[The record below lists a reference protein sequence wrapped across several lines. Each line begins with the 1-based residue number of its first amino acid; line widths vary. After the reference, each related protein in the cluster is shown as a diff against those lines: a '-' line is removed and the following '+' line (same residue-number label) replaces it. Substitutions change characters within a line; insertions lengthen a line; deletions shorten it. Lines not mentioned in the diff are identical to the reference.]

1 MLAWI
6 NKLLDNNERK
16 VARYWKEVVA
26 PVNALEDEVSR
37 IDDLAAEYARLRE
50 AYRNGADLD
59 GLLPRVFAL
68 TRESSKRFLGLRHYD
83 VQLIGGAVLHEG
95 KIAEMKT
102 GEGKTLVATLA
113 VALNAITGK
122 GVHLVTVNDYLARR
136 DAEWMGPIYKGLGL
150 TVGVV
155 QNHSHPEERRKA
167 YLCDVTYVTNSELGF
182 DYLRDNMAVA
192 PEQLVLRHD
201 TPLHYAIIDEVDSIL
216 VDEARTP
223 LIISGPAEKATDMY
237 YRMAEI
243 AKKLERGEKPPVGSK
258 GEPTG
263 DYTIEEKQKA
273 VHLTLQGIARAEKL
287 LGVEGLFNTE
297 NMELAHMLTQAIRA
311 KELYFIDRE
320 YIVQDGQV
328 IIVDEF
334 TGRLQPGRRFGE
346 GLHQAIEAKE
356 GVKIERENQTL
367 ATITYQNF
375 FRLFEKTAGMTG
387 TAKTEEKE
395 FQEIYAMDVV
405 SIPTNRP
412 VIRQDAP
419 DVVYRSEKGK
429 FFAVVEEIAEKY
441 EKGQPV
447 LVGTISV
454 EKSERLSAMLKEP
467 RHFLPRLE
475 ARAQMLAK
483 AIEKQSGPEWERLKK
498 ALERPGSL
506 RDGELEQHEA
516 IIPPK
521 GNIRTA
527 WDYLKKAV
535 HTLEL
540 IRKGIPHQVLN
551 AKYHEKESEIVAQAG
566 RSKTVTIS
574 TNMAGR
580 GTDIKLG
587 GNAEYLAADLLRKEG
602 LEPRAEWRI
611 ELFIKKLV
619 QGAEEE
625 ALKLAAEIGVRQA
638 VIDEIRRLRD
648 TCAADEVRVKE
659 LGGLHIIGTERHESR
674 RIDNQLRGRSGR
686 QGDPG
691 SSRFY
696 VSFDDDLM
704 RLFAS
709 ERIIAMLDRM
719 GFDDSEPIENQM
731 VTRSIERAQKRVED
745 RHFDARKQLL
755 RLDEVMARQRE
766 VVYAQRR
773 NVLLGS
779 DEVVRE
785 GALAMVE
792 DTVDGVAAN
801 YLNPQQ
807 HPDDWDIEGLR
818 SSLLDFIPPLK
829 DFDFEGLRKLKAE
842 EGIEKLVEAA
852 RAAYEAREAEL
863 NRQGPNLMRAVE
875 RFVTLQVVD
884 NAWKEHLHSMDVLK
898 QGIFLR
904 GYGQRDPFQEY
915 KLEGTRFFNEMIA
928 GIKSEVTKFL
938 FRLQVE
944 VNQQPVPAPVA
955 QGVEYSGSEAG
966 AAPSQSNFDPFTV
979 RRQQKAASAYS
990 GLSRAERRRLEREEK
1005 KKNKG

>member
-6 NKLLDNNERK
+6 NKLIDNNERK
-16 VARYWKEVVA
+16 VARYWKTVVA
-26 PVNALEDEVSR
+26 PVNALEDEVSQ
-37 IDDLAAEYARLRE
+37 IEDLAAEFAKLRE
-50 AYRNGADLD
+50 AYQNGSDLD
-59 GLLPRVFAL
+59 GLLPRAFAL

-113 VALNAITGK
+113 VALNAIAGK

-136 DAEWMGPIYKGLGL
+136 DADWMGPIYKGLGL

-155 QNHSHPEERRKA
+155 QNQSSPDERRA
-167 YLCDVTYVTNSELGF
+167 SYLCDVTYVTNSELGF
-182 DYLRDNMAVA
+182 DYLRDNMSVA
-192 PEQLVLRHD
+192 PEQLVLRHE
-201 TPLHYAIIDEVDSIL
+201 TPLNYAIIDEVDSIL

-243 AKKLERGEKPPVGSK
+243 VKKLERGEKPPVGTK
-258 GEPTG
+258 ADPTG

-273 VHLTLQGIARAEKL
+273 VHLTLQGIAKAEKM

-320 YIVQDGQV
+320 YIVQEGQV

-346 GLHQAIEAKE
+346 GLHQAIEAKQ

-367 ATITYQNF
+367 ATVTYQNF

-395 FQEIYAMDVV
+395 FQEIYAMDVR

-412 VIRQDAP
+412 MIRRDAP

-454 EKSERLSAMLKEP
+454 EKSERLSAMLKEA

-475 ARAQMLAK
+475 ARAQLMTK
-483 AIEKQSGPEWERLKK
+483 SIEKQSGPEWDRLKK
-498 ALERPGSL
+498 ALERPGSM
-506 RDGELEQHEA
+506 RDAELEQHEST
-516 IIPPK
+516 IPAK
-521 GNIRTA
+521 GSIRVA
-527 WDYLKKAV
+527 WDFLKKAV

-566 RSKTVTIS
+566 RSKTITIS

-587 GNAEYLAADLLRKEG
+587 GNAEYLASDLLRKEG
-602 LEPRAEWRI
+602 LEPRSEWRL

-619 QGAEEE
+619 QGAEDE
-625 ALKLAAEIGVRQA
+625 ALKLAPEIGVRQS

-709 ERIIAMLDRM
+709 ERIVGMLDRM

-745 RHFDARKQLL
+745 RHFDTRKQLL

-773 NVLLGS
+773 NVLLGT
-779 DEVVRE
+779 DESVRE
-785 GALAMVE
+785 GALNMVE

-801 YLNPQQ
+801 YLNAEQ
-807 HPDDWDIEGLR
+807 HPEDWDIEGLR
-818 SSLLDFIPPLK
+818 SSLVDFIPPLK
-829 DFDFEGLRKLKAE
+829 EFDFDGLRKLKPD
-842 EGIEKLVEAA
+842 EGSELLIEAG

-863 NRQGPNLMRAVE
+863 NAQGPNLMRAVE

-884 NAWKEHLHSMDVLK
+884 NAWKEHLHNMDVLK

-915 KLEGTRFFNEMIA
+915 KLEGTRFFNEMIG

-944 VNQQPVPAPVA
+944 VNQQPIPAPVA
-955 QGVEYSGSEAG
+955 QGVEYSGSDAG
-966 AAPSQSNFDPFTV
+966 AASPQGGFDPFTV
-979 RRQQKAASAYS
+979 RRQQKASTAFS
-990 GLSRAERRRLEREEK
+990 GMSRAERRRLEREEK